1 MTQKDEQLDAFEQM
15 LESEFSD
22 EDLQMLEDSIEEEIR
37 QDALLKEEME
47 GEIFVVLNEFAEQ
60 AEHYIKEIYDKVKIT
75 REIDSTGHCCK

>member
-47 GEIFVVLNEFAEQ
+47 GRDFCRPQRV
-60 AEHYIKEIYDKVKIT
+60 
-75 REIDSTGHCCK
+75 C

>member
-47 GEIFVVLNEFAEQ
+47 GEIFCRPQRV
-60 AEHYIKEIYDKVKIT
+60 
-75 REIDSTGHCCK
+75 C